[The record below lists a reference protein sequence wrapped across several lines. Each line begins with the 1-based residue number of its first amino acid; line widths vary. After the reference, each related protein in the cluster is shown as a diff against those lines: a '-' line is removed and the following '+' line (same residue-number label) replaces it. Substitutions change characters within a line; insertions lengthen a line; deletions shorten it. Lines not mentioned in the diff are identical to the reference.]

1 MELQLIYLRRN
12 NYEIPYRKGWN
23 SKKMQATKACPY
35 GSISDHFNTVE
46 EGQAIADDLNEQLQN
61 AKSFGIAKSG
71 NWVQLD
77 KETEFAVVKLNNL
90 RITMNRLDNIKNNA
104 RKQILDSM
112 KDLQV
117 KSIKDETATLSF
129 VEGKPTLGV
138 DTEKLKESG
147 LYEDYSKETNPVQE
161 HLQLKVERTDKVS
174 KFEEKMTMP
183 SGESI
188 NFNLSVD
195 EDGVAH
201 IDDETKN
208 ALRKLKEFEDTIKQ
222 TKELEKQLRAE
233 LMESMKDANV
243 NEIKVGTA
251 SLEYVPEHT
260 RTIVDTKKLKDNG
273 LYEEYSKYNDKAD
286 SIRIKFN

>member
-1 MELQLIYLRRN
+1 MKYHIGKDGTPKRCR
-12 NYEIPYRKGWN
+12 
-23 SKKMQATKACPY
+23 ATKACPY

-117 KSIKDETATLSF
+117 KSIKDESATLSF

-161 HLQLKVERTDKVS
+161 HLQLKVERTDKVA

-208 ALRKLKEFEDTIKQ
+208 ALRKLKEFEETIKQ

-251 SLEYVPEHT
+251 SLEYVLEHT

-273 LYEEYSKYNDKAD
+273 LYEEYSKYNDKSD

>member
-1 MELQLIYLRRN
+1 MKYHIGKDGTPKRCR
-12 NYEIPYRKGWN
+12 
-23 SKKMQATKACPY
+23 ATKACPY

-77 KETEFAVVKLNNL
+77 KETEFTVVKLNNL

-161 HLQLKVERTDKVS
+161 HLQLKVERTDKVA

-208 ALRKLKEFEDTIKQ
+208 ALRKLKEFEETIKQ

-273 LYEEYSKYNDKAD
+273 LYEEYSKYNDKSD

>member
-1 MELQLIYLRRN
+1 MKYHIGKDGTPKRCR
-12 NYEIPYRKGWN
+12 
-23 SKKMQATKACPY
+23 ATKACPY

-46 EGQAIADDLNEQLQN
+46 EGQAIADNLNEQLQN

-71 NWVQLD
+71 NWIQLD

-129 VEGKPTLGV
+129 VEGKPTLSV

-147 LYEDYSKETNPVQE
+147 LYENYSKETNPVQE
-161 HLQLKVERTDKVS
+161 HLQLKVERTDKVG

-201 IDDETKN
+201 IDEETKT

-222 TKELEKQLRAE
+222 TKELEKQLRSE
-233 LMESMKDANV
+233 LMESMKNANV
-243 NEIKVGTA
+243 NELKVGTA

>member
-1 MELQLIYLRRN
+1 MKYHIGKDGTPKRCR
-12 NYEIPYRKGWN
+12 
-23 SKKMQATKACPY
+23 ATKACPY

-90 RITMNRLDNIKNNA
+90 RITMNKLNNIKNNA

-161 HLQLKVERTDKVS
+161 HLQLKVERTDKVA

-201 IDDETKN
+201 IDEETKT

-222 TKELEKQLRAE
+222 TKELEKQLRSE
-233 LMESMKDANV
+233 LMESMKNANV
-243 NEIKVGTA
+243 NELKVGTA

-273 LYEEYSKYNDKAD
+273 LYEEYSRYNDKAD

>member
-1 MELQLIYLRRN
+1 MKYHIGKDGTPKRCR
-12 NYEIPYRKGWN
+12 
-23 SKKMQATKACPY
+23 ATKACPY

-129 VEGKPTLGV
+129 VEGKPTLIV

-161 HLQLKVERTDKVS
+161 HLQLKIERTDKVA

-243 NEIKVGTA
+243 NEIKVGSA

-273 LYEEYSKYNDKAD
+273 LYEEYSKYNDKSD

>member
-1 MELQLIYLRRN
+1 MKYHIGKDGTPKRCR
-12 NYEIPYRKGWN
+12 
-23 SKKMQATKACPY
+23 ATKACPY

-147 LYEDYSKETNPVQE
+147 LYEDYSKETNPIQE
-161 HLQLKVERTDKVS
+161 HLQLKVERTDRVA

-201 IDDETKN
+201 IDEETKN
-208 ALRKLKEFEDTIKQ
+208 ALRKLKEFEDTIKE

-233 LMESMKDANV
+233 LMESMKNANV

>member
-1 MELQLIYLRRN
+1 MKYHIGKDGTPKRC
-12 NYEIPYRKGWN
+12 K
-23 SKKMQATKACPY
+23 ATKACPY

-77 KETEFAVVKLNNL
+77 KETEFTVVKLNNL

-161 HLQLKVERTDKVS
+161 HLQLKVERTDKVA

-208 ALRKLKEFEDTIKQ
+208 ALRKLKEFEETIKQ

-273 LYEEYSKYNDKAD
+273 LYEEYSKYNDKSD

>member
-1 MELQLIYLRRN
+1 MKYHIGKDGTPKRCR
-12 NYEIPYRKGWN
+12 
-23 SKKMQATKACPY
+23 ATKACPY

-46 EGQAIADDLNEQLQN
+46 EGRAIADDLNEQLQN

-161 HLQLKVERTDKVS
+161 HLQLKVERTDKVA

-233 LMESMKDANV
+233 LMESMKNANV

>member
-1 MELQLIYLRRN
+1 MKYHIGKDGTPKRCR
-12 NYEIPYRKGWN
+12 
-23 SKKMQATKACPY
+23 ATKACPY

-61 AKSFGIAKSG
+61 AKSFEIAKSG

-161 HLQLKVERTDKVS
+161 HLQLKVERTDKVA

>member
-1 MELQLIYLRRN
+1 MKYHIGKDGTPKRCR
-12 NYEIPYRKGWN
+12 
-23 SKKMQATKACPY
+23 ATKACPY

-46 EGQAIADDLNEQLQN
+46 EGQAIADNLNEQLQN

-161 HLQLKVERTDKVS
+161 HLQLKVERTDKVA

-201 IDDETKN
+201 IDEETKI
-208 ALRKLKEFEDTIKQ
+208 ALRKLKEFEDAIKQ
-222 TKELEKQLRAE
+222 TKELEKQLRSE
-233 LMESMKDANV
+233 LMESMKTANV

-251 SLEYVPEHT
+251 TLEYVPEHT

-273 LYEEYSKYNDKAD
+273 LYEEYSRYNDKAD

>member
-1 MELQLIYLRRN
+1 MKYHIGKDGTPKRCR
-12 NYEIPYRKGWN
+12 
-23 SKKMQATKACPY
+23 ATKACPY

-129 VEGKPTLGV
+129 IEGKPTLGI

-161 HLQLKVERTDKVS
+161 HLQLKVERTDKVA

-201 IDDETKN
+201 IDEETKN

-233 LMESMKDANV
+233 LMESMKNSNV

>member
-1 MELQLIYLRRN
+1 MKYHIGKDGTPKRCR
-12 NYEIPYRKGWN
+12 
-23 SKKMQATKACPY
+23 ATKACPY

-46 EGQAIADDLNEQLQN
+46 EGQAIADNLNEQLQN

-71 NWVQLD
+71 NWIQLD

-90 RITMNRLDNIKNNA
+90 RITMNKLDNIKNNA

-147 LYEDYSKETNPVQE
+147 LYENYSKETNPVQE
-161 HLQLKVERTDKVS
+161 HLQLKVERTEKVA

-201 IDDETKN
+201 IDEETKT

-222 TKELEKQLRAE
+222 TKELEKQLRSE
-233 LMESMKDANV
+233 LMESMKNANV

-260 RTIVDTKKLKDNG
+260 RTIVDTKKLKDNE

>member
-1 MELQLIYLRRN
+1 MKYHIGKDGTPKRCR
-12 NYEIPYRKGWN
+12 
-23 SKKMQATKACPY
+23 ATKACPY

-161 HLQLKVERTDKVS
+161 HLQLKVERTDKVA

-233 LMESMKDANV
+233 LMESMKNANV

>member
-1 MELQLIYLRRN
+1 MKYHIGKDGTPKRCR
-12 NYEIPYRKGWN
+12 
-23 SKKMQATKACPY
+23 ATKACPY

-61 AKSFGIAKSG
+61 AKSFGIAKSS

-147 LYEDYSKETNPVQE
+147 LYEDYSKETNLVQE
-161 HLQLKVERTDKVS
+161 HLQLKVERTDKVA

>member
-1 MELQLIYLRRN
+1 MKYHIGKDGTPKRCR
-12 NYEIPYRKGWN
+12 
-23 SKKMQATKACPY
+23 ATKACPY

-46 EGQAIADDLNEQLQN
+46 EGQAIADNLNEQLQN

-71 NWVQLD
+71 NWIQLD

-90 RITMNRLDNIKNNA
+90 RITMNKLDNIKNNA

-147 LYEDYSKETNPVQE
+147 LYENYSKETNPVQE
-161 HLQLKVERTDKVS
+161 HLQLKVERTEKIA

-201 IDDETKN
+201 IDEETKT

-222 TKELEKQLRAE
+222 TKELEKQLRSE
-233 LMESMKDANV
+233 LMESMKNANV

>member
-1 MELQLIYLRRN
+1 MKYHIGKDGTPKRCR
-12 NYEIPYRKGWN
+12 
-23 SKKMQATKACPY
+23 ATKACPY

-147 LYEDYSKETNPVQE
+147 LYEDYSKETNSVQE

>member
-1 MELQLIYLRRN
+1 MKYHIGKDGTPKRCR
-12 NYEIPYRKGWN
+12 
-23 SKKMQATKACPY
+23 ATKACPY

-90 RITMNRLDNIKNNA
+90 RITMNRLNNIKNNA

-117 KSIKDETATLSF
+117 KSIKDETATLFF

-161 HLQLKVERTDKVS
+161 HLQLKVERTDKVA

-201 IDDETKN
+201 IDEETKT

-222 TKELEKQLRAE
+222 TKELEKQLRSE
-233 LMESMKDANV
+233 LMESMKNANV
-243 NEIKVGTA
+243 NELKVGTA

-273 LYEEYSKYNDKAD
+273 LYEEYSRYNDKAD

>member
-1 MELQLIYLRRN
+1 MKYHIGKDGTPKRCR
-12 NYEIPYRKGWN
+12 
-23 SKKMQATKACPY
+23 ATKACPY

-46 EGQAIADDLNEQLQN
+46 EGQAIADNLNEQLQN

-71 NWVQLD
+71 NWIQLD

-147 LYEDYSKETNPVQE
+147 LYENYSKETNPVQE
-161 HLQLKVERTDKVS
+161 HLQLKVERTEKVA

-183 SGESI
+183 SGKSI

-201 IDDETKN
+201 IDEETKT

-222 TKELEKQLRAE
+222 TKELEKQLRSE
-233 LMESMKDANV
+233 LMESMKTANV

-251 SLEYVPEHT
+251 TLEYVPEHT

-273 LYEEYSKYNDKAD
+273 LYEEYSRYNDKAD

>member
-1 MELQLIYLRRN
+1 MKYHIGKDGTPKRCR
-12 NYEIPYRKGWN
+12 
-23 SKKMQATKACPY
+23 ATKACPY

-46 EGQAIADDLNEQLQN
+46 EGQAIADNLNEQLQN

-71 NWVQLD
+71 NWIQLD

-90 RITMNRLDNIKNNA
+90 RITMNKLDNIKNNA

-147 LYEDYSKETNPVQE
+147 LYENYSKETNPVQE
-161 HLQLKVERTDKVS
+161 HLQLKVERTEKVA

-201 IDDETKN
+201 IDEETKT

-222 TKELEKQLRAE
+222 TKELEKQLRSE
-233 LMESMKDANV
+233 LMESMKNANV

-260 RTIVDTKKLKDNG
+260 RTIVDSKKLKDNG

>member
-1 MELQLIYLRRN
+1 MKYHIGKDGTPKRCR
-12 NYEIPYRKGWN
+12 
-23 SKKMQATKACPY
+23 ATKACPY

-112 KDLQV
+112 KDLQI

-161 HLQLKVERTDKVS
+161 HLQLKVERTDKVA

-201 IDDETKN
+201 IDEETKT

-222 TKELEKQLRAE
+222 TKELEKQLRSE
-233 LMESMKDANV
+233 LMESMKNANV

-273 LYEEYSKYNDKAD
+273 LYEEYSRYNDKAD

>member
-1 MELQLIYLRRN
+1 MKYHIGKDGTPKRCR
-12 NYEIPYRKGWN
+12 
-23 SKKMQATKACPY
+23 ATKACPY

-117 KSIKDETATLSF
+117 KSIKDGTATLSF

-147 LYEDYSKETNPVQE
+147 LYENYSKETNPVQE
-161 HLQLKVERTDKVS
+161 HLQLKVERTDKVA

-201 IDDETKN
+201 IDEETKN
-208 ALRKLKEFEDTIKQ
+208 ALRKLKEFEDTIKE

-233 LMESMKDANV
+233 LMESMKNANV

>member
-1 MELQLIYLRRN
+1 MKYHIGKDGTPKRCR
-12 NYEIPYRKGWN
+12 
-23 SKKMQATKACPY
+23 ATKACPY

-46 EGQAIADDLNEQLQN
+46 EGQAIADNLNEQLQN

-71 NWVQLD
+71 NWIQLD

-161 HLQLKVERTDKVS
+161 HLQLKVERTDKVA

-201 IDDETKN
+201 IDEETKT

-222 TKELEKQLRAE
+222 TKELEKQLRSE
-233 LMESMKDANV
+233 LMESMKTANV
-243 NEIKVGTA
+243 NEIKIGTA
-251 SLEYVPEHT
+251 TLEYVPEHT

-273 LYEEYSKYNDKAD
+273 LYEEYSRYNDKAD

>member
-1 MELQLIYLRRN
+1 MKYHIGKDGTPKRCR
-12 NYEIPYRKGWN
+12 
-23 SKKMQATKACPY
+23 ATKACPY

-71 NWVQLD
+71 NWVHLD

-161 HLQLKVERTDKVS
+161 HLQLKVERTDKVA

-195 EDGVAH
+195 EDGVVH
-201 IDDETKN
+201 IDEETKN
-208 ALRKLKEFEDTIKQ
+208 ALRKLKEFEETIKQ
-222 TKELEKQLRAE
+222 TKELEKQLRSE

-251 SLEYVPEHT
+251 SLEYIPEHT

>member
-1 MELQLIYLRRN
+1 MKYHIGKDGTPKRCR
-12 NYEIPYRKGWN
+12 
-23 SKKMQATKACPY
+23 ATKACPY

-112 KDLQV
+112 KDLQI

-161 HLQLKVERTDKVS
+161 HLQLKVERTDKVA

-201 IDDETKN
+201 IDEETKT

-222 TKELEKQLRAE
+222 TKELEKQLRSE
-233 LMESMKDANV
+233 LMESMKNANV
-243 NEIKVGTA
+243 NELKVGTA

-273 LYEEYSKYNDKAD
+273 LYEEYSRYNDKAD

>member
-1 MELQLIYLRRN
+1 MKYHIGKDGTPKRCR
-12 NYEIPYRKGWN
+12 
-23 SKKMQATKACPY
+23 ATKACPY

-117 KSIKDETATLSF
+117 KSIKDETAILSF

-161 HLQLKVERTDKVS
+161 HLQLKVERTDKVA

>member
-1 MELQLIYLRRN
+1 MKYHIGKDGTPKRCR
-12 NYEIPYRKGWN
+12 
-23 SKKMQATKACPY
+23 ATKACPY

-71 NWVQLD
+71 NWVHLD

-161 HLQLKVERTDKVS
+161 HLQLKVERTDKVA

-195 EDGVAH
+195 EDGVIH
-201 IDDETKN
+201 IDEETKN

-222 TKELEKQLRAE
+222 TKELEKQLRSE

>member
-1 MELQLIYLRRN
+1 MKYHIGKDGTPKRCR
-12 NYEIPYRKGWN
+12 
-23 SKKMQATKACPY
+23 ATKACPY

-161 HLQLKVERTDKVS
+161 HLQLKVERTDKVT

-208 ALRKLKEFEDTIKQ
+208 ALRKLKEFEDTIKK

-233 LMESMKDANV
+233 LMESMKNANV

>member
-1 MELQLIYLRRN
+1 MKYHIGKDGTPKRCR
-12 NYEIPYRKGWN
+12 
-23 SKKMQATKACPY
+23 ATKACPY

-46 EGQAIADDLNEQLQN
+46 EGQTIADDLNEQLQN

-129 VEGKPTLGV
+129 IEGKPTLGI

-161 HLQLKVERTDKVS
+161 HLQLKVERTDKVA

-201 IDDETKN
+201 IDEETKN

-233 LMESMKDANV
+233 LMESMKNSNV

>member
-1 MELQLIYLRRN
+1 MKYHIGKDGTPKRCR
-12 NYEIPYRKGWN
+12 
-23 SKKMQATKACPY
+23 ATKACPY

-161 HLQLKVERTDKVS
+161 HLQLKVERTDKVT

-233 LMESMKDANV
+233 LMESMKNANV

>member
-1 MELQLIYLRRN
+1 MKYHIGKDGTPKRCRA
-12 NYEIPYRKGWN
+12 I
-23 SKKMQATKACPY
+23 KACPY

-90 RITMNRLDNIKNNA
+90 RITMNRLNNIKNNA

-117 KSIKDETATLSF
+117 KSIKDETATLFF

-147 LYEDYSKETNPVQE
+147 LYEDYSKQTNPVQE
-161 HLQLKVERTDKVS
+161 HLQLKVERTDKVA

-201 IDDETKN
+201 IDEETKT

-222 TKELEKQLRAE
+222 TKELEKQLRSE
-233 LMESMKDANV
+233 LMESMKNANV
-243 NEIKVGTA
+243 NELKVGTA

-273 LYEEYSKYNDKAD
+273 LYEEYSRYNDKAD

>member
-1 MELQLIYLRRN
+1 MKYHIGKDGTPKRCR
-12 NYEIPYRKGWN
+12 
-23 SKKMQATKACPY
+23 ATKACPY

-90 RITMNRLDNIKNNA
+90 RITMNRLNNIKNNA

-161 HLQLKVERTDKVS
+161 HLQLKVERTDKVA

-201 IDDETKN
+201 IDEETKT

-222 TKELEKQLRAE
+222 TKELEKQLRSE
-233 LMESMKDANV
+233 LMESMKNANV
-243 NEIKVGTA
+243 NELKVGTA

-273 LYEEYSKYNDKAD
+273 LYEEYSRYNDKAD

>member
-1 MELQLIYLRRN
+1 MKYHIGKDGTPKRCR
-12 NYEIPYRKGWN
+12 
-23 SKKMQATKACPY
+23 ATKDCPY

-161 HLQLKVERTDKVS
+161 HLQLKVERTDKVA

-233 LMESMKDANV
+233 LMESMKNANV

>member
-1 MELQLIYLRRN
+1 MKYHIGKDGTPKRCR
-12 NYEIPYRKGWN
+12 
-23 SKKMQATKACPY
+23 ATKACPY

-161 HLQLKVERTDKVS
+161 HLQLKVERTDKVA

-195 EDGVAH
+195 EDRVAY

-208 ALRKLKEFEDTIKQ
+208 ALRKLKEFEETIKQ

-273 LYEEYSKYNDKAD
+273 LYEEYSKYNDKSD

>member
-1 MELQLIYLRRN
+1 MKYHIGKDGTPKRCR
-12 NYEIPYRKGWN
+12 
-23 SKKMQATKACPY
+23 ATKACPY

-46 EGQAIADDLNEQLQN
+46 EGQAIADNLNEQLQN

-71 NWVQLD
+71 NWIQLD

-161 HLQLKVERTDKVS
+161 HLQLKVERTDKVA

>member
-1 MELQLIYLRRN
+1 MKYHIGKDGTPKRCR
-12 NYEIPYRKGWN
+12 
-23 SKKMQATKACPY
+23 ATKACPY

-112 KDLQV
+112 KDLQI

-161 HLQLKVERTDKVS
+161 HLQLKVERTYKVA

-201 IDDETKN
+201 IDEETKT

-222 TKELEKQLRAE
+222 TKELEKQLRSE
-233 LMESMKDANV
+233 LMESMKNANV

-273 LYEEYSKYNDKAD
+273 LYEEYSRYNDKAD

>member
-1 MELQLIYLRRN
+1 MKYHIGKDGTPKRCR
-12 NYEIPYRKGWN
+12 
-23 SKKMQATKACPY
+23 ATKACPY
-35 GSISDHFNTVE
+35 GSISYHFNTVE

-77 KETEFAVVKLNNL
+77 KETEFTVVKLNNL

-112 KDLQV
+112 KDLQI

-161 HLQLKVERTDKVS
+161 HLQLKVERTDKVA

-201 IDDETKN
+201 IDEETKT

-222 TKELEKQLRAE
+222 TKELEKQLRSE
-233 LMESMKDANV
+233 LMESMKNANV

-273 LYEEYSKYNDKAD
+273 LYEEYSRYNDKAD

>member
-1 MELQLIYLRRN
+1 MKYHIEKDGTPKRCR
-12 NYEIPYRKGWN
+12 
-23 SKKMQATKACPY
+23 ATKACPY

-46 EGQAIADDLNEQLQN
+46 EGQTIADDLNEQLQN

-129 VEGKPTLGV
+129 IEGKPTLGI

-161 HLQLKVERTDKVS
+161 HLQLKVERTDKVA

-201 IDDETKN
+201 IDEETKN

-233 LMESMKDANV
+233 LMESMKNSNV

>member
-1 MELQLIYLRRN
+1 MKYHIGKDGTPKRCR
-12 NYEIPYRKGWN
+12 
-23 SKKMQATKACPY
+23 ATKACPY

-138 DTEKLKESG
+138 DTEKLKEYG

-161 HLQLKVERTDKVS
+161 HLQLKVERTDKVA

-233 LMESMKDANV
+233 LMESMKNANV

>member
-1 MELQLIYLRRN
+1 MKYHIGKDGTPKRCR
-12 NYEIPYRKGWN
+12 
-23 SKKMQATKACPY
+23 ATKACPY
-35 GSISDHFNTVE
+35 GSISDHFNTIE

-104 RKQILDSM
+104 RKKILDSM

-161 HLQLKVERTDKVS
+161 HLQLKVERTDKVA

-243 NEIKVGTA
+243 NEIKVGSA

-273 LYEEYSKYNDKAD
+273 LYEEYSKYNDKSD

>member
-1 MELQLIYLRRN
+1 MKYHIGKDGTPKRCR
-12 NYEIPYRKGWN
+12 
-23 SKKMQATKACPY
+23 ATKACPY

-161 HLQLKVERTDKVS
+161 HLQLKVERTDKVA